1 MQLVFT
7 EDVMTADGD
16 VRFHAGTVKDY
27 PKSTWHD
34 LATRLDKPL
43 DDFAQPI
50 DDMAKLLVVGRS
62 DEEVKAYGTHD
73 NEKLPK
79 PRLTRKGAKK

>member
-1 MQLVFT
+1 MQLAFIK
-7 EDVMTADGD
+7 DVMTVDGD

-43 DDFAQPI
+43 DEFAQPVDI
-50 DDMAKLLVVGRS
+50 LAKQMVVGKS
-62 DEEVKAYGTHD
+62 DEEVKSYGAHD

-79 PRLTRKGAKK
+79 PKLIRKGAKK